1 MALKQFYQT
10 NFANGEFM
18 KHKTAY
24 ALAILLGAAIVQFN
38 GCETLKSSYDNVES
52 KVIEIMDNY
61 KQPEP
66 QFRQYTFG
74 G

>member
-18 KHKTAY
+18 KHKGAY

-38 GCETLKSSYDNVES
+38 GCETLRSSYSTVET
-52 KVIEIMDNY
+52 KVMEIMDNY
-61 KQPEP
+61 QQPDP
-66 QFRQYTFG
+66 KIRQYTIG